1 MATISHDK
9 VGCTESGNTILKNI
23 GQVNFEFLKIHRC
36 PEEAKI
42 GLISGVILTQ
52 IDIVKEFC
60 FIKDKVEVKVAR
72 NLNKA

>member
-1 MATISHDK
+1 MVSQDK
-9 VGCTESGNTILKNI
+9 VGCTESRNTNI
-23 GQVNFEFLKIHRC
+23 KIIGRANFEFLEIHRC